1 MGTGAEDDPA
11 GESPGRIAALLSS
24 PILFIR
30 LIFKNFLR
38 EDFLYLNPKTYSEKK
53 FRRPAAECPR

>member
-1 MGTGAEDDPA
+1 MGAGAEDDPA

-38 EDFLYLNPKTYSEKK
+38 EVFLNLNPKKQTPKK
-53 FRRPAAECPR
+53 NRRPAAECHP